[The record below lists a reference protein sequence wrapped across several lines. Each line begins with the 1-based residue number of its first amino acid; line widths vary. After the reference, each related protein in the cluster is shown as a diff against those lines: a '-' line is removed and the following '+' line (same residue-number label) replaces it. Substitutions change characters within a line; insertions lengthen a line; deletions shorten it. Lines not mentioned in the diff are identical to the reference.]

1 MSWDLYHSL
10 YGKTPS
16 STLKGQLSAEE
27 WVFYKPKVERCRR
40 LEGKRKE
47 IKKEM
52 DAFKI
57 RDQIQEDIEQQ
68 EVWDELLNDE
78 DLKDDPFI
86 LARKARMMKAKLLET
101 SKL

>member
-16 STLKGQLSAEE
+16 STLKDQLSAKE

-47 IKKEM
+47 IKKEI
-52 DAFKI
+52 DAYKI
-57 RDQIQEDIEQQ
+57 RIQIQEVIEQQ